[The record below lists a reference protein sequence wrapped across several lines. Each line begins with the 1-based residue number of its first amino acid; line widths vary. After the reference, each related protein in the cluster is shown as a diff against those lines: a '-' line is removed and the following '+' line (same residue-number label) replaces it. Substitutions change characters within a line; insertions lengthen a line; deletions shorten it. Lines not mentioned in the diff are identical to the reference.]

1 MTKKGNIV
9 SFEDAR
15 RTSSRRSK
23 SGASPAARKQKSS
36 HASKPAQ
43 SDEWA
48 MYASPPA
55 KKSGSGGTRSAK
67 KASGNSAARTT
78 ASRTTASRSTRVDS
92 RRRSSESST
101 KKATRTHATAAETR
115 ERKKRQ
121 KAKERASKQYDRTY
135 ASRSSDAQQTD
146 GAPRAAVYK
155 GEMGPSQRK
164 STRMQRASEA
174 GSVAA
179 KLNPAGWFTNIN
191 LSSRTAKLVT
201 MAICA
206 VFVCVFLYT
215 PAQQYY
221 EATRENARLEAEYA
235 AVSECNAVLDAN
247 NEALA
252 SDAGREDAVRQT
264 FGYVVAGE
272 QTAVVSGLSDEVDAS
287 KRTNA
292 EVEGNILS
300 SSIKAPEEW
309 YTPFL
314 DAFFG
319 VQQFGE

>member
-1 MTKKGNIV
+1 VAKKGNIV

-23 SGASPAARKQKSS
+23 SGASPAARKQKTTR
-36 HASKPAQ
+36 ASKPAQ

-48 MYASPPA
+48 MYASRPA
-55 KKSGSGGTRSAK
+55 KKAGSGIARPAK
-67 KASGNSAARTT
+67 KASGGSVARSS
-78 ASRTTASRSTRVDS
+78 ASRATASRSTRVDD
-92 RRRSSESST
+92 RRRSSEASA
-101 KKATRTHATAAETR
+101 KKSTRTRATAAETR

-121 KAKERASKQYDRTY
+121 KAKERASKQFDRTY
-135 ASRSSDAQQTD
+135 ASRSGDARQTE

-155 GEMGPSQRK
+155 GEMGPSQRR

-179 KLNPAGWFTNIN
+179 KLNPAGWLSNIN

-206 VFVCVFLYT
+206 VFICVFLYT

-221 EATRENARLEAEYA
+221 EASRENARLEAEYV
-235 AVSECNAVLDAN
+235 AVSERNAALDAH

-252 SDAGREDAVRQT
+252 SDAGMEDAVRQK

-272 QTAVVSGLSDEVDAS
+272 QTAVVSGLSDEVEVS
-287 KRTNA
+287 KRASA
-292 EVEGNILS
+292 EVEGNILA

-319 VQQFGE
+319 VQ